1 MYKKEGGFTILELVI
16 SIALIG
22 VIIPSVYLSINSLL
36 VINKRSRNIA
46 LTNLAAENKIESLR
60 SIGYNNI
67 PNGSSAFTDE
77 LPEELSNPNSATLNV
92 STSNGKKVVD
102 ISISF
107 KDFNRQ
113 RIVQYKTIIGETGVG
128 Q

>member
-16 SIALIG
+16 SVALIG